1 MTLLNLLLLPIF
13 ALAASSDLHLPEPG
27 RFVYGGEFEVL
38 QKRVVE
44 GVHVNTEEGV
54 ARVEELRKQGYAC
67 TFAGNDLTRCVGFVN
82 VEGTEAEVAVR
93 VDSLMRGSV
102 LEFAA
107 LEGEPSLQIKGETYE
122 EWSVPQA
129 GSFRG
134 NAFDGYRYQIL
145 SDGPH
150 KMNFGNDGVVVDEN
164 GFSYVTTIQK
174 HLKRFVMATYIISA
188 KLR

>member
-1 MTLLNLLLLPIF
+1 ML
-13 ALAASSDLHLPEPG
+13 ALAASSDLRLPEAG
-27 RFVYGGEFEVL
+27 RFVYGREFEVL

-44 GVHVNTEEGV
+44 GVHVNTEEGI

-67 TFAGNDLTRCVGFVN
+67 TFAGNDLTRCVGFVS
-82 VEGTEAEVAVR
+82 VEGTEAEVAAR
-93 VDSLMRGSV
+93 VNTLMQDAV

-107 LEGEPSLQIKGETYE
+107 LRGEPSLQIKGETYE

-129 GSFRG
+129 GTFRG
-134 NAFDGYRYQIL
+134 QAFDGYRYQIL
-145 SDGPH
+145 TDGPH
-150 KMNFGNDGVVVDEN
+150 KMNFGQDGVVVEDS

-174 HLKRFVMATYIISA
+174 HLKRFVMASYIVSA